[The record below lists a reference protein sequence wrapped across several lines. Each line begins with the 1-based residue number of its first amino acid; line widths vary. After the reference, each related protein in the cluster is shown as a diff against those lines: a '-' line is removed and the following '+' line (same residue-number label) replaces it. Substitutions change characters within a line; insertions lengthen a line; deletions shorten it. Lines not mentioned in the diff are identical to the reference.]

1 MVTKCP
7 IQLLVYL
14 PLVVALNA
22 CSFHP
27 ARRVPVEGI
36 FIESQEVETL
46 KIAQARTFEDGGVL
60 CVEGI
65 VESSQGAHDHMRG
78 AVLVSAFDD
87 KGTLLEKVK
96 GCFMSS
102 EKPRTYLLQIDHN
115 HSSRRFDIQLTKSSR
130 EVKKLVIAPGRL
142 QEECS

>member
-7 IQLLVYL
+7 IRLLAYPLLVA
-14 PLVVALNA
+14 ALNA

-36 FIESQEVETL
+36 LIESREVETL
-46 KIAQARTFEDGGVL
+46 KIAQARTFDDGGVL

-96 GCFMSS
+96 DCFMSS
-102 EKPRTYLLQIDHN
+102 EEPRTYRLQIDHN
-115 HSSRRFDIQLTKSSR
+115 HSSRRFDIQLTKSPHQ
-130 EVKKLVIAPGRL
+130 VKKLVIAPDLSNG
-142 QEECS
+142 ECS